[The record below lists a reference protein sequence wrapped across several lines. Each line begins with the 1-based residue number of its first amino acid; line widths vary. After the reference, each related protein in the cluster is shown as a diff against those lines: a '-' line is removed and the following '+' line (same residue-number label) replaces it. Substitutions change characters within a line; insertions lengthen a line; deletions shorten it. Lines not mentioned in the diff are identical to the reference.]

1 MTSDPSDLEEETLQT
16 VLQRHLENDHMT
28 SDEGGDAAE
37 ISGEDNGRDE
47 ESDDDLVPR
56 EEEYSGEECGGEEF
70 EEMMK
75 RPARGTEK
83 QRQEGAAVSLFAV
96 NNDVEKG
103 KAAREQ
109 ISELEF
115 WPVQLMQ
122 ELNEGGYLGDIK
134 HPFPHTKF

>member
-16 VLQRHLENDHMT
+16 ILQRHLENDHMT

-37 ISGEDNGRDE
+37 ISGEDE

-56 EEEYSGEECGGEEF
+56 EEEYSGEECGAEESD

-75 RPARGTEK
+75 KPAQGTVE

-115 WPVQLMQ
+115 WPV
-122 ELNEGGYLGDIK
+122 
-134 HPFPHTKF
+134 